1 MKRLFIFF
9 TTVVC
14 ILTVS
19 AQSKRQVLKKMGT
32 TFYQEDFKEVLD
44 MSVQFEKDH
53 PKETDHLYYK
63 YIAELLTID
72 RGGDIQ
78 KLFDF
83 EASKGKTDKFYN
95 YWLGRIHLS
104 RYEFDDAKEHL
115 DAFMKLDVYKSNII
129 LKETRAMLRTI
140 EKARPF
146 YDNPDDYEVERL
158 PEGINTIYSEI
169 SPAFF
174 NGHEELVFASNKNPK
189 DSYHEAPVYSIYHSV
204 KTGEKWSEPSPISVL
219 GTFDYENAKIEIIN
233 EDNRLYMYSPQNG
246 GDLIYSE
253 FRNNSWSEPKE
264 FDQTLRDRYIENH
277 FFINDAEDLILF
289 VKDYNI
295 WETRLQNGA
304 WSAPKPIK
312 GKVNTSYYEESP
324 FLSHSG
330 TTLYFSSNRPE
341 SMGGYDIFK
350 SELDEATGSWG
361 EPENMGFPINTIDH
375 DINFEVTPNDLNG
388 YFSSD
393 RLHSVG
399 GYDLYYFHKE
409 DKITVKGVVTDLN
422 TGQPAKDVDVRFM
435 PIVYED
441 EVFHQKTNAKGEYS
455 IKVFNGE
462 SFDTEVA
469 IQGESLYKGTFK
481 SDIALDQPHLTQNFE
496 VRVPTQLKAK
506 TDYTKLYEGTKEDSS
521 VDLDMLGNKFRG
533 GRKAVVNNIY
543 FDFQSYH
550 ITSDSYPVL
559 QQIYD
564 ALQNSPDLAVEI
576 GGHTDNVGTHEY
588 NMELSQKRAEAV
600 RDWILNKGIDSS
612 RVKAVGYGETLPLA
626 SNDDEENGRE
636 LNRRIE
642 IRVLE

>member
-1 MKRLFIFF
+1 
-9 TTVVC
+9 
-14 ILTVS
+14 
-19 AQSKRQVLKKMGT
+19 MGT

-44 MSVQFEKDH
+44 MSVVLEEQY
-53 PKETDHLYYK
+53 PKETDHYYYK
-63 YIAELLTID
+63 YIAQLLTID
-72 RGGDIQ
+72 RGGDLQ
-78 KLFDF
+78 KLLDL
-83 EASKGKTDKFYN
+83 EDEKGKTDKFYN

-104 RYEFDDAKEHL
+104 RYEFEDAKEHL
-115 DAFMKLDVYKSNII
+115 DAFMKLDVYKSSII
-129 LKETRAMLRTI
+129 LKETRDMLNTI
-140 EKARPF
+140 KKAIPY

-174 NGHEELVFASNKNPK
+174 NGHEELVFASNKNLTG
-189 DSYHEAPVYSIYHSV
+189 SFHEEPVYTIYHSV
-204 KTGEKWSEPSPISVL
+204 KEDGEWTAPSAISTL
-219 GTFDYENAKIEIIN
+219 GTFEHENAKIEIIN

-253 FRNNSWSEPKE
+253 YRNESWSPPKE
-264 FDQTLRDRYIENH
+264 FDQSLRDRYIENH
-277 FFINDAEDLILF
+277 FFINDSEDLIMF

-295 WETRLQNGA
+295 WETRLQNGT
-304 WSAPKPIK
+304 WTAPKPIK

-350 SELDEATGSWG
+350 SEFDETTQSWG

-375 DINFEVTPNDLNG
+375 DINFEVTPSDLNG

-399 GYDLYYFHKE
+399 GYDIYYFHKE
-409 DKITVKGVVTDLN
+409 DKINVKGVVTDLN
-422 TGQPAKDVDVRFM
+422 TGGPAKGVDVRFM
-435 PIVYED
+435 PVVYED
-441 EVFHQKTNAKGEYS
+441 EIFHQKTNS
-455 IKVFNGE
+455 NGE
-462 SFDTEVA
+462 FTIPVFTNEKFETEVL
-469 IQGESLYKGTFK
+469 IQGESLYKGTFE
-481 SDIALDQPHLTQNFE
+481 SSIPLDKPNLTVNFE
-496 VRVPTQLKAK
+496 VRVPAQLKAK
-506 TDYTKLYEGTKEDSS
+506 TDYTKLYEGSKEDSS
-521 VDLDMLGNKFRG
+521 VDIEMLGNKFRG

-543 FDFQSYH
+543 FDFQSYR

-564 ALQNSPDLAVEI
+564 ALNGAPDLAVEI
-576 GGHTDNVGTHEY
+576 GGHTDNIGTHEY

-600 RDWILNKGIDSS
+600 RTWLIDKGISGS
-612 RVKAVGYGETLPLA
+612 RVKAVGYGEEVPLA